1 MGEQGTVGK
10 PCREGLMS
18 CLLGGSSRKAP
29 REAAV
34 PEQGLKPVGR
44 ISTSKIARKIFQV
57 KDPASIQYKNE
68 GESNPCIL
76 YLSLYCCL
84 QQGIISS
91 NEISCGIPL

>member
-1 MGEQGTVGK
+1 MGVIGR
-10 PCREGLMS
+10 P
-18 CLLGGSSRKAP
+18 P

-44 ISTSKIARKIFQV
+44 ISTSKIGRKIVQV
-57 KDPASIQYKNE
+57 KDPASVQYKNE
-68 GESNPCIL
+68 EESNSFIL